1 VAEDYAA
8 DFDQALQDIANKYG
22 ASVGAVKNIVA
33 QDPVLS
39 QFDPA
44 NPQDWSFSLTDVPN
58 LAPVAQE
65 YNPGRLS
72 DSLLATIREG
82 WENGKSEPV
91 EDVGFF
97 KSLLDVGIK
106 VIDVIDTPRAI
117 VTSAVKEVGD
127 IFDSDEQF
135 SLTEFYE
142 QSRDNI
148 GFGDVIQ
155 DWAPGLGEVEL
166 FGVKPL
172 DNIAGFI
179 GEVALDPFTWLT
191 LGTLPA
197 AKAGTMGIVKML
209 AGMGDAGKARQVFRG
224 GIRALSGDDMSRLTD
239 FARSTG
245 RIGADDVIDGGLQFR
260 IPLSKTFSRFTSG
273 KVAPK
278 QIRLMSQDNL
288 FLKWTPRVGV
298 NVVAQKFR
306 MSRMGGVLGGD
317 RALSKRMLVDP
328 DISDA
333 EWLDHFNHILI
344 DNVAR
349 AKERG
354 LRTTLENSWGILA
367 KRLIDADITGADIQ
381 RALGFDEPPEG
392 MNPAIWREIKDF
404 AEKIRKDANDIVG
417 EEWIPFRDN
426 WQLSIP
432 TAEWVEYLTKNG
444 NRNPIFSDPQG
455 IAHFEKK
462 ANIVEGAEFMGV
474 TLRPP
479 SEAGATVREQAR
491 QIFNE
496 HAQELGGAAEAIKWF
511 NDDVYEAMPI
521 HIKLVSQR
529 ARRKF
534 THNEMIKAGII
545 QDRIVE
551 SPAAIKAQAEYDQIE
566 RDINELA
573 QLIEDTTAAANAM
586 DAARPGVAEEVKEL
600 YDKLMDLRRKK
611 AALFNVEMPEPDL
624 SNNIWRRV
632 AAESVEYEEQLDGVI
647 DAVSTKTAQKVDE
660 IDSAIDRLE
669 RHAEFLEA
677 EEARIKGG
685 YYKLLEIRNELW
697 ARGSVLRETLDQ
709 VPLDEAKP
717 LLEEL
722 DRIAQDLRDIT
733 EPLAQARADWLAQ
746 AGEANDALIAMAKP
760 TRVVASAGVTIGKIR
775 EIRKLFRAQAHVF
788 GNMVRNDPKWSPWLA
803 GVGAEPAGRLV
814 RARMDEL
821 LDDLGLPA
829 GMNIKS
835 IAQLDELE
843 AKLMGIIQMEKAN
856 IRRLGRLGNE
866 TIRDY
871 NGWAEWQEQLQAEF
885 DDVLARLGEI
895 QLDPDI
901 AEGIQEALTML
912 RVNAD
917 GYLSFG
923 DQTVLWH
930 GFGPNYDAVDLTQI
944 PDPGKMNTSEWDSF
958 LHMHL
963 AFDPSTSLK
972 YAGRDPSKVLGFKV
986 RASNPVVFGG
996 SIEDIAR
1003 GQITPY
1009 GQTTSSHRGRGL
1021 SQLHTAMLDSAVEH
1035 GHVTLE
1041 WALALRIPNAEK
1053 IWALMER
1060 GFVVPGQPMGLKV
1073 TYSEAAA
1080 IVNGDNFPD
1089 MFEEIVQGLMAD
1101 PSALRGMKQT
1111 GWDFSV
1117 PGEREK
1123 FISYLRAAAEDDPT
1137 LLGRMMYTPRDTEP
1151 LGTLAGNQMARG
1163 VNGRYIIEA
1172 VDNAIGR
1179 GLRPLPPIPHDAQ
1192 SLLELPSGD
1201 FFNQYI
1207 RPFTDNEVMG
1217 GGASS
1222 PLTPRLQGGKP
1233 TIADRKAFDEGT
1245 YGETGDLSRGNASVV
1260 ELWKA
1265 GIIQRIPEIMQEIA
1279 ADFKHDLKRMGYDS
1293 IVYSGFE
1300 HGGKWNVVPLDPP
1313 RQLEPFTGNPENL
1326 GGFTTLRGDYLGE
1339 EALEELHRA
1348 GSAVSEIQ
1356 HRSVFEDFW
1365 DAESEL
1371 ARRLGEDPETKFV
1384 FDNIRGQ
1391 LNMRVNTNAWR
1402 SSDAKRPSIFEETA
1416 NTIDDLFEQ
1425 INKFAT
1431 NPGGELPNFNKLRGR
1446 AAQRIGKIDEL
1457 ADRIE
1462 AMEVS
1467 RGVDAAQRTSPLIRQ
1482 LSDGLRK
1489 ALADTM
1495 VPTQQINRAVATAR
1509 AMGATG
1515 GVKAATAAQ
1524 SVSFIEAVQ
1533 RRVALRKTQLQWEM
1547 FDLADSLS
1555 PHMTETLGRAQAAGK
1570 QASRERAEIARLE
1583 RELAE
1588 LDAATNKELSDLRT
1602 EQLRFRWMAVEAYEA
1617 AERVDLE
1624 TQAAAKARFDAEQ
1637 AGREVALEAERQ
1649 QVLEQRRALWAEGK
1663 RMDATSSAMHA
1674 DVLQMTQGRDAL
1686 AEKFAKMKRPEQTTM
1701 MLNVLDGHVAVGSH
1715 HMMPEAIAEAM
1726 ADVNRILGP
1735 SATTP
1740 FMKTVDRVTELFK
1753 AWAIASPGFHMRN
1766 FFGGVFNNALASVEI
1781 SSYSRFHS
1789 LYNPKTGKGTLD
1801 PGNPKGERLTVA
1813 DAIRRGYGVEDQ
1825 VKLMRSTKTAQQ
1837 LIDSGQGNVVDGM
1850 EQLIRAGMLTGG
1862 QTTELARYTRVGNM
1876 RTARGRYN
1884 PFNPNNLLTT
1894 AARSPATGVENYL
1907 RGSLALDRLIK
1918 GQDVDLALTD
1928 VYKYHFDYDDLSSFE
1943 RGVMRRLIPFYTWTR
1958 KNFPLQLEMMVTNP
1972 KVYNRVYS
1980 LKREIER
1987 ETEKEELLPSWIAER
2002 FHIEMP
2008 FSFGGDPLYL
2018 VPDLPFTELDRATN
2032 PRLWMASTTPIV
2044 KIPMEQL
2051 TGKNFFFDSD
2061 FRDDYRPL
2069 PSAWS
2074 ATMAPFLPALGAVGL
2089 VKRQGDNYVA
2099 TDRHMHHLES
2109 VLPIYG
2115 ALRRLFGSPGDD
2127 KFDDRQLQNW
2137 VNWTSGIGFR
2147 RITES
2152 MRESEQ
2158 WRRENADWLNR

>member
-1 VAEDYAA
+1 MSDFQLPDLG
-8 DFDQALQDIANKYG
+8 DFDQALQDIAEKHDT
-22 ASVGAVKNIVA
+22 SVQTVQNVMRT
-33 QDPVLS
+33 DPVLS

-44 NPQDWSFSLTDVPN
+44 NPEDWQPS
-58 LAPVAQE
+58 LAPSTYEV
-65 YNPGRLS
+65 PGAPQYQPGQLS
-72 DSLLATIREG
+72 DSVLAAIREG
-82 WENGKSEPV
+82 WQSVKSEPV

-97 KSLLDVGIK
+97 ESLLDVGTK

-197 AKAGTMGIVKML
+197 AKAGTMGIVKIL

-224 GIRALSGDDMSRLTD
+224 GIRALSSDDMSRLTD

-288 FLKWTPRVGV
+288 FLQWTPRVGV

-306 MSRMGGVLGGD
+306 MSRLGGVLGGD

-367 KRLIDADITGADIQ
+367 KRLMNADITGADIQ

-392 MNPAIWREIKDF
+392 MDRAIWQEIKDF

-462 ANIVEGAEFMGV
+462 ANIVEGADFMGV

-496 HAQELGGAAEAIKWF
+496 HAQELGSAAEAIKWF

-521 HIKLVSQR
+521 HLKLVSQR

-573 QLIEDTTAAANAM
+573 QLIEDTAAAANAV
-586 DAARPGVAEEVKEL
+586 DSARPGVGEEVKEL
-600 YDKLMDLRRKK
+600 FYELMNLRRKK
-611 AALFNVEMPEPDL
+611 AVLFNVEMPEPDL
-624 SNNIWRRV
+624 GNNVWRRV
-632 AAESVEYEEQLDGVI
+632 AAESVEYEEQIDDVI
-647 DAVSTKTAQKVDE
+647 EAVGFKAARKMDE
-660 IDSAIDRLE
+660 IDVAADRLRKQTE
-669 RHAEFLEA
+669 YLEA

-685 YYKLLEIRNELW
+685 YYKLIEKRNELY

-717 LLEEL
+717 ILEEL
-722 DRIAQDLRDIT
+722 DRIAQDLRDVT

-746 AGEANDALIAMAKP
+746 VGTAQDALIYKAKP
-760 TRVVASAGVTIGKIR
+760 TRMVARASETIVKIK
-775 EIRKLFRAQAHVF
+775 EVRKLFRARAHVL
-788 GNMVRNDPKWSPWLA
+788 GNMARNDPKWSPALDL
-803 GVGAEPAGRLV
+803 VGAGPAGELSRVRL
-814 RARMDEL
+814 AEL

-829 GMNIKS
+829 DMTPSTLG
-835 IAQLDELE
+835 QLDELE
-843 AKLMGIIQMEKAN
+843 SRLMDIIQDQKSN
-856 IRRLGRLGNE
+856 IRRADRLGHAA
-866 TIRDY
+866 IRDM
-871 NGWAEWQEQLQAEF
+871 NSWAEWREELQVEF
-885 DDVLARLGEI
+885 DEALARLGDIEM
-895 QLDPDI
+895 DPDLV
-901 AEGIQEALTML
+901 EGVRDALTML
-912 RVNAD
+912 RVNQD

-944 PDPGKMNTSEWDSF
+944 PDPGKMNSSEWDSF

-972 YAGRDPSKVLGFKV
+972 YAGRDPNKMLGFKV
-986 RASNPVVFGG
+986 RATNPVVFGG
-996 SIEDIAR
+996 SIEDIAKGR
-1003 GQITPY
+1003 LTSY
-1009 GQTTSSHRGRGL
+1009 GQTTRSHRGRGL
-1021 SQLHTAMLDSAVEH
+1021 SQLHTAMMDSAVEN

-1041 WALALRIPNAEK
+1041 WAEALGIPNAAK
-1053 IWALMER
+1053 IWGVME
-1060 GFVVPGQPMGLKV
+1060 GGSVLPGQPMGLKV

-1080 IVNGDNFPD
+1080 IVNGNDFPD

-1117 PGEREK
+1117 PGDRDK

-1179 GLRPLPPIPHDAQ
+1179 GLRPLPPIPHDAN

-1207 RPFTDNEVMG
+1207 RPFTDNEAMG
-1217 GGASS
+1217 GGASR
-1222 PLTPRLQGGKP
+1222 PLDTGPVPAAFQREAAMYRLGLK
-1233 TIADRKAFDEGT
+1233 
-1245 YGETGDLSRGNASVV
+1245 
-1260 ELWKA
+1260 
-1265 GIIQRIPEIMQEIA
+1265 QRMPEIMQAIV

-1300 HGGKWNVVPLDPP
+1300 HGGRWNVVPLDPP

-1326 GGFTTLRGDYLGE
+1326 GGFATLRGDYLGE
-1339 EALEELHRA
+1339 EAVEELSRA
-1348 GSAVSEIQ
+1348 GAVASEVQ
-1356 HRSVFEDFW
+1356 HRSVSEDFW
-1365 DAESEL
+1365 EAEGEL
-1371 ARRLGEDPETKFV
+1371 ARRLGDGDETTKFV

-1391 LNMRVNTNAWR
+1391 LNMRINSNVGWR

-1416 NTIDDLFEQ
+1416 DMIDGLFGQ

-1457 ADRIE
+1457 ADRID

-1467 RGVDAAQRTSPLIRQ
+1467 RGVDEALRTGPLIRQ
-1482 LSDGLRK
+1482 LSDGLRQ

-1495 VPTQQINRAVATAR
+1495 EVTQQINRAAAAAR
-1509 AMGATG
+1509 EMGATG
-1515 GVKAATAAQ
+1515 GLKAATAAK
-1524 SVSFIEAVQ
+1524 SVSFIEAAQSRVQ
-1533 RRVALRKTQLQWEM
+1533 LRKTQLQYEM
-1547 FDLADSLS
+1547 FDLADSMS
-1555 PHMTETLGRAQAAGK
+1555 PHMLETQGRAAAAGK
-1570 QASRERAEIARLE
+1570 QASRNRAEIRKLE
-1583 RELAE
+1583 QELAE
-1588 LDAATNKELSDLRT
+1588 LDAATNKELSELRT
-1602 EQLRFRWMAVEAYEA
+1602 EQLRFRWMAVDAYEA

-1825 VKLMRSTKTAQQ
+1825 VKLMRTTKTAQQ

-2002 FHIEMP
+2002 FHIQMP

-2018 VPDLPFTELDRATN
+2018 VPDLPFTEMDRATN

-2109 VLPIYG
+2109 ALPIYG